1 MKNKNNLSKHRL
13 NAIALGLLA
22 SSSLV
27 MAANYDALEHQQ
39 NNFSNLEQITPQGA
53 APGGSSSA
61 LESLRQAEMSNKKA
75 TYLEILNLL
84 KQNKLEEA
92 DKKISEV
99 LKKSPDEA
107 DYYNLQALLKTLQ
120 KDTTA
125 AQQSYEKAIKL
136 DPKNI
141 LAHLGSAKLALESG
155 QLDKAKEYA
164 NKALTINDK
173 ALNAY
178 LLLADVAYKQKDY
191 AEVEKVLLTAQEK
204 VKGNINAEVDVI
216 KSLGKFYGAQ
226 KQPEKILSLCEDLD
240 KRYPNNSLAL
250 NLLAQAQIIN
260 NKKPLAEQTLQKLID
275 QDKQDVGNRLLL
287 ARLLSEH
294 PDKDKET
301 LALLDEAALINP
313 DSPEVLVFKA
323 AYLIKLKRNE
333 DALALANKIDKQ
345 FPKLVLGKLL
355 KGDVYLAEK
364 ELDKAIDMY
373 QQAYKIQP
381 NDKVLF
387 TLADL
392 LMAQKKQP
400 EAIKLLNNASEK
412 NKKDLGI
419 HFKLATIYQQQ
430 NDIKQAEAHYNAMLA
445 EQPDNV
451 LALNNLAF
459 IYSQQNDPR
468 ALELAKKAY
477 EKAPE
482 AAAILD
488 TYGYILIKQGQPKE
502 GLPIIEKAATLA
514 PKANDIQFHLA
525 EAYVAN
531 DNKPKAIEI
540 LEVIVKAEQD
550 FAEKKAAVSLLDT
563 LKAK

>member
-1 MKNKNNLSKHRL
+1 MKNKNIMSKHRL
-13 NAIALGLLA
+13 NAMAIGLLA
-22 SSSLV
+22 SSSMV
-27 MAANYDALEHQQ
+27 MAANYNTLDHQA
-39 NNFSNLEQITPQGA
+39 NNFSNLDQIVPQGA
-53 APGGSSSA
+53 ESGGSGSA
-61 LESLRQAEMSNKKA
+61 LEALRQAELSNKKA
-75 TYLEILNLL
+75 TYIEILTLL
-84 KQNKLEEA
+84 KQNKLDEA
-92 DKKISEV
+92 EKKISEV
-99 LKKSPDEA
+99 LKKKPDEA
-107 DYYNLQALLKTLQ
+107 DYYNLQALLKTLR
-120 KDTTA
+120 KDPTG

-155 QLDKAKEYA
+155 QLDKAKEFA
-164 NKALTINDK
+164 NKALAINDK
-173 ALNAY
+173 TINAY
-178 LLLADVAYKQKDY
+178 LLLADVAFKQKDN

-204 VKGNINAEVDVI
+204 VKGDINAEEEVI

-226 KQPEKILSLCEDLD
+226 KQPEKILALCEDLD
-240 KRYPNNSLAL
+240 KRYPDNAKVL

-260 NKKPLAEQTLQKLID
+260 GKKPLAEQTLQKLINL
-275 QDKQDVGNRLLL
+275 DKQDAANRLFL

-301 LALLDEAALINP
+301 LALLDETALINP
-313 DSPEVLVFKA
+313 DNPEALVFKA
-323 AYLIKLKRNE
+323 AYLIKLKRNKE
-333 DALALANKIDKQ
+333 ALELANKIDKQ

-364 ELDKAIDMY
+364 ELDKAVDMY
-373 QQAYKIQP
+373 QQAYKVQP
-381 NDKVLF
+381 NNRVLF

-392 LMAQKKQP
+392 LIAQKKQP
-400 EAIKLLNNASEK
+400 EAIKLLNNALEK

-430 NDIKQAEAHYNAMLA
+430 NDIKQAEAHYNAMLS
-445 EQPDNV
+445 EQADNV

-468 ALELAKKAY
+468 ALELGKKAY

-482 AAAILD
+482 SAAILD

-502 GLPIIEKAATLA
+502 GLPILEKAATLA

-531 DNKPKAIEI
+531 DNTPKAIEI
-540 LEVIVKAEQD
+540 LEVIVKAEQE
-550 FAEKKAAVSLLDT
+550 FSEKKAAISLLDK

>member
-1 MKNKNNLSKHRL
+1 MKNRNILSKHSL
-13 NAIALGLLA
+13 NAIAIGFLA

-27 MAANYDALEHQQ
+27 IAANYDTLNQQ
-39 NNFSNLEQITPQGA
+39 DNFSSLDSIAPQTTVQ
-53 APGGSSSA
+53 GSSDSV
-61 LESLRQAEMSNKKA
+61 LESFQRAEISNLKA
-75 TYLEILNLL
+75 NYLEILNLL

-92 DKKISEV
+92 QNKISAL
-99 LKKSPDEA
+99 LKKYPNEPE
-107 DYYNLQALLKTLQ
+107 YYNLQALFETLK
-120 KDTTA
+120 KNTTA

-141 LAHLGSAKLALESG
+141 LAHLGASKLALDGG

-164 NKALTINDK
+164 NKALAINDK
-173 ALNAY
+173 AINAY
-178 LLLADVAYKQKDY
+178 LLLADVAYKQKDN

-204 VKGNINAEVDVI
+204 VKGNITAEIEVI
-216 KSLGKFYGAQ
+216 KSLGKFYASQ
-226 KQPEKILSLCEDLD
+226 KQPEKILSLGEDLVKRYPDNSMALSVLAGAQIVNGKKPAAEETLLQIIDLD
-240 KRYPNNSLAL
+240 KQDINS
-250 NLLAQAQIIN
+250 
-260 NKKPLAEQTLQKLID
+260 
-275 QDKQDVGNRLLL
+275 RLLL

-294 PDKDKET
+294 PDKDKDV
-301 LALLDEAALINP
+301 LNLLDETARISP
-313 DSPEVLVFKA
+313 DKPEALVFKTV
-323 AYLIKLKRNE
+323 YLIKLKRNQE
-333 DALALANKIDKQ
+333 AFELATKIDKQ

-355 KGDVYLAEK
+355 KGDVYLADK
-364 ELDKAIDMY
+364 KLDKATDMY

-392 LMAQKKQP
+392 LNAQGKQTD
-400 EAIKLLNNASEK
+400 AIKLLNNALEK
-412 NKKDLGI
+412 NNNNGAI
-419 HFKLATIYQQQ
+419 HFKLATVYQQQ
-430 NDIKQAEAHYNAMLA
+430 NDNKQAEAHYNAILA

-459 IYSQQNDPR
+459 LYSQQNDPR

-482 AAAILD
+482 SAAILD

-502 GLPIIEKAATLA
+502 GLPILEKAASLA

-531 DNKPKAIEI
+531 DNTQKAIEI
-540 LEVIVKAEQD
+540 LESIVKTEQD
-550 FAEKKAAVSLLDT
+550 FSEKKAAVSLLDK
-563 LKAK
+563 LKAR